1 MTPRITL
8 LDKADSA
15 AAQAIHSLLLDFNNR
30 TSGYAFDGR
39 ALVITVADPATGE
52 ILGGLWGSTA
62 YGYLHIDMLIL
73 PEELRRHG
81 LGSRLMAQAEEEA
94 VRRGCRGSYLE
105 TLDFQARGFYEKL
118 GYSVFGQLAE
128 TPPGHT
134 RFFLTKRLG

>member
-8 LDKADSA
+8 LDKPDSA

-30 TSGYAFDGR
+30 SSGYAFDGR
-39 ALVITVADPATGE
+39 AIVITVANPETGE

-62 YGYLHIDMLIL
+62 YGHLHIDMLIL
-73 PEELRRHG
+73 PEEMRGRG
-81 LGSRLMAQAEEEA
+81 LGTRLMAQAEEEA

-105 TLDFQARGFYEKL
+105 TFDFQARGFYEKV
-118 GYSVFGQLAE
+118 GYSVFGQLAD

-134 RFFLTKRLG
+134 RFFLRKRLG

>member
-39 ALVITVADPATGE
+39 ALVITVADPETGE

-73 PEELRRHG
+73 PEELRGHG

-105 TLDFQARGFYEKL
+105 TFDFQARGFYEKL

-128 TPPGHT
+128 TPPGHA

>member
-15 AAQAIHSLLLDFNNR
+15 AAQAIHSLLLDFNNQ

-39 ALVITVADPATGE
+39 ALVITVADPETGQ

-73 PEELRRHG
+73 PEELRGRG

-105 TLDFQARGFYEKL
+105 TFDFQARGFYEGL
-118 GYSVFGQLAE
+118 GYSVFGQLAD

-134 RFFLTKRLG
+134 RYFLTKRLG